1 MARSLGGNTVT
12 DRHGRELIAH
22 GSVQFPVACYEN
34 DMSEKTVP
42 WHWHDDWEVIAV
54 EKGAAMFAAGSDRYV
69 IREGQ
74 GLFINGG
81 VLHGIWD
88 MENSGCRFISIV
100 YHPRLV
106 GGSADSIFWQR
117 YAQPILSDA
126 GLRGICLNGDESW
139 HGAALRHIRT
149 AWLAVADEWEAY
161 ELEARDALS
170 RLLFLILK
178 NRPVKARGPSRKE
191 QRSAERIKD
200 MLNYIQAHYSEE
212 LNVRQIAESGM
223 VSESECL
230 RCFHQVISTTPL
242 QYVRQF
248 RLQKAAELLEETDG
262 TVAEVGAECGF
273 PDTSYFIKSFRRWK
287 GCTPG
292 EYRRQSRKT

>member
-1 MARSLGGNTVT
+1 M
-12 DRHGRELIAH
+12 
-22 GSVQFPVACYEN
+22 
-34 DMSEKTVP
+34 
-42 WHWHDDWEVIAV
+42 
-54 EKGAAMFAAGSDRYV
+54 

-126 GLRGICLNGDESW
+126 RLRGICLNGDESW

-178 NRPVKARGPSRKE
+178 NR
-191 QRSAERIKD
+191 
-200 MLNYIQAHYSEE
+200 
-212 LNVRQIAESGM
+212 
-223 VSESECL
+223 
-230 RCFHQVISTTPL
+230 
-242 QYVRQF
+242 
-248 RLQKAAELLEETDG
+248 
-262 TVAEVGAECGF
+262 AEVGAECGF